1 MLRGEEVGLQAGHHV
16 EPKERSMSNIEPNDP
31 LQAVRAQVEKA
42 VIAKAMEEDD
52 FRALL
57 KADPHA
63 ALAKLL
69 GQEVPLPTLKINVVE
84 EQAGEVTI
92 VLPAPLV
99 RDELPDELL
108 DLASGGSPER
118 FYRDPET
125 GTLKIKR

>member
-1 MLRGEEVGLQAGHHV
+1 
-16 EPKERSMSNIEPNDP
+16 MSTIETNDP

-42 VIAKAMEEDD
+42 LVAKAMAEDD

-63 ALAKLL
+63 ALTKLL
-69 GQEVPLPTLKINVVE
+69 GREVPLPNLKINVIE
-84 EQAGEVTI
+84 EQPGEVSI

-108 DLASGGSPER
+108 DLASGGTSFSAFIIYSPDEC
-118 FYRDPET
+118 Y
-125 GTLKIKR
+125 GAKK